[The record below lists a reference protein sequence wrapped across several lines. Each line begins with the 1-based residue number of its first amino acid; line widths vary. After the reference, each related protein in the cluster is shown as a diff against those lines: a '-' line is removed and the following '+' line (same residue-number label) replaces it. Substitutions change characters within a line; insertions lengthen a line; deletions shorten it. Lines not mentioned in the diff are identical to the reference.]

1 MKAVG
6 LVAAIVVL
14 LFVGFVLGQSY
25 QIGALQKILETPA
38 AAAALIAAV
47 FALVS
52 GVGGPVASYLIGSR
66 QANIAAG
73 QASAAKVAADAAR
86 ATALSAGDRA
96 LANVRLSWLQS
107 LRDNL
112 SEYHS
117 ILMSAQDPHERLD
130 EEERKALKAQWD
142 ADERRLSHLGTQ
154 LDLLLNQQK
163 PLQQKLWK
171 ISDEILNLN
180 TKKERQSKDEE
191 LVTAARAVLDF
202 EWQKIKREM
211 RGEGLMKRVEDDSS

>member
-6 LVAAIVVL
+6 LIAAIIIL
-14 LFVGFVLGQSY
+14 LLVGFILGQSY
-25 QIGALQKILETPA
+25 QIGALQKIFGTPA

-66 QANIAAG
+66 QADIAAR
-73 QASAAKVAADAAR
+73 QASAAKVSADAAS

-117 ILMSAQDPHERLD
+117 ILMSAQDPHDKLD
-130 EEERKALKAQWD
+130 KGTRFCFENADSKKAFALICENLGVQYTD
-142 ADERRLSHLGTQ
+142 A
-154 LDLLLNQQK
+154 
-163 PLQQKLWK
+163 
-171 ISDEILNLN
+171 
-180 TKKERQSKDEE
+180 KEP
-191 LVTAARAVLDF
+191 A
-202 EWQKIKREM
+202 
-211 RGEGLMKRVEDDSS
+211 

>member
-1 MKAVG
+1 MKTVG
-6 LVAAIVVL
+6 LAAAIIVL
-14 LFVGFVLGQSY
+14 LLIGFMLGQSY
-25 QIGALQKILETPA
+25 QIGALQKILDTPA

-66 QANIAAG
+66 QADIAAR
-73 QASAAKVAADAAR
+73 QASAAKVSADAAS
-86 ATALSAGDRA
+86 ATTLSAGDRA
-96 LANVRLSWLQS
+96 LANVRLGWLQA

-117 ILMSAQDPHERLD
+117 ILMSAQDPHDKLD
-130 EEERKALKAQWD
+130 GEELKALKAKWD
-142 ADERRLSHLGTQ
+142 TDERRLSYLGTQ

-171 ISDEILNLN
+171 ISDDILILK
-180 TKKERQSKDEE
+180 TKKERQTKDEE
-191 LVTAARAVLDF
+191 LVAAARAVLDF

-211 RGEGLMKRVEDDSS
+211 RGSVEGRGNPT